1 MLYLNKM
8 IADKIIEQ
16 TNNKNLLSKLFIKKD
31 QKKKKKN
38 NGNSF
43 YFNKHNFTLK
53 YSCICV

>member
-31 QKKKKKN
+31 QKKKKEQRQQFLFQQTE
-38 NGNSF
+38 F
-43 YFNKHNFTLK
+43 YT
-53 YSCICV
+53 